1 MSRVSKPAT
10 ATVDAE
16 ERFLAQVAW
25 AYHVEGLTQSEV
37 AAKLKVTRLR
47 VNKSIAEAWRR
58 GMVRISF
65 NTRYASCA
73 DAEAALRERFGLRRA
88 YVAPS
93 PESPDRV
100 QTMVGSALGQFLS
113 ERLADPE
120 VRLFGMGWGN
130 TLNLATRFV
139 IPSKRPDQE
148 VVSVMGGLSRGSDL
162 NSFEITRRL
171 ADLFGASHS
180 YFTAPLYAGNAE
192 SRATIMELAVFR
204 DHLEKVRSVEAMAVA
219 AGDLSDQSILVRD
232 GLPPGV
238 TEEELRRR
246 GGVGDFL
253 GNVIDKDG
261 ERIDHPIND
270 QVVGLSFE
278 DLRRIDD
285 VILAA
290 GGEHKVPVLAGL
302 LSTGMVNTLVT
313 DEDTARAVLARAA
326 AGG

>member
-1 MSRVSKPAT
+1 MSRVPRAAT
-10 ATVDAE
+10 ATLDAE

-37 AAKLKVTRLR
+37 ATKLKVTRLR

-93 PESPDRV
+93 PESPERV
-100 QTMVGSALGQFLS
+100 QTMVGAALGQFLS
-113 ERLADPE
+113 DRLSEPE

-192 SRATIMELAVFR
+192 SRATIMELPVFR
-204 DHLEKVRSVEAMAVA
+204 DHLEKVRSVDAMAVA
-219 AGDLSDQSILVRD
+219 AGDLSERSILVRD
-232 GLPPGV
+232 GLPREV
-238 TEEELRRR
+238 TEQELRER
-246 GGVGDFL
+246 GGVGDLL
-253 GNVIDKDG
+253 GNIIDAEG
-261 ERIDHPIND
+261 QPIDHPLNE
-270 QVVGLSFE
+270 QVVGLSFA
-278 DLRRIDD
+278 DLHRIED

-290 GGEHKVPVLAGL
+290 GGPHKVVALAGL
-302 LSTGMVNTLVT
+302 LSSGMVNTFVT
-313 DEDTARAVLARAA
+313 DEDTAWAVLERAA